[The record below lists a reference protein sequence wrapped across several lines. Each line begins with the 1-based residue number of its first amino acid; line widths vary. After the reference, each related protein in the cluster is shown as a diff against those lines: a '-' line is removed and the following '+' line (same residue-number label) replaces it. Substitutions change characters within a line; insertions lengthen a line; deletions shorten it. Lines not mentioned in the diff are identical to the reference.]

1 MYRNREKR
9 CYSIMTVVIII
20 LLIAAIA
27 LFVLSFMQKDE
38 SKQIETE
45 LEEVASQLMH
55 ENYEL
60 KKRVSLL
67 EKAMNI
73 TKEPAEQADDDE
85 TETEAESVS
94 PKMKSLLKK
103 QVITLYTSG
112 ISVDEI
118 VEQVT
123 LPKEEI
129 EQTIEEYLEH

>member
-1 MYRNREKR
+1 
-9 CYSIMTVVIII
+9 MTVVIII

>member
-73 TKEPAEQADDDE
+73 TKEPAEQADEDA
-85 TETEAESVS
+85 ETEAESVS

>member
-1 MYRNREKR
+1 
-9 CYSIMTVVIII
+9 MTVVIII

-67 EKAMNI
+67 EKAMNLSR
-73 TKEPAEQADDDE
+73 EPVEQADSE
-85 TETEAESVS
+85 AEAETEAENVS

>member
-1 MYRNREKR
+1 
-9 CYSIMTVVIII
+9 MTVVIII

-73 TKEPAEQADDDE
+73 TKEPAEQADEDA
-85 TETEAESVS
+85 ETEAESVS

>member
-1 MYRNREKR
+1 
-9 CYSIMTVVIII
+9 MTVVIII

-60 KKRVSLL
+60 KKRVSML

-73 TKEPAEQADDDE
+73 TKEPAEQADEDAE
-85 TETEAESVS
+85 TEEESVS

>member
-1 MYRNREKR
+1 
-9 CYSIMTVVIII
+9 MTVVIII

-67 EKAMNI
+67 EKAMNLSR
-73 TKEPAEQADDDE
+73 EPVEQADSE
-85 TETEAESVS
+85 AEAETEAKNVS